1 MIHAS
6 ILNPTAS
13 QASITAPKRLNG
25 NRAKSLSVFALAGLF
40 LIAGCTQEQQ
50 NKISRDIQNWTGTN
64 GVLEVYAGDKVV
76 RRFLKIDKISTALGT
91 DDGKPR
97 AYRYGYG
104 VLDENLNMQID
115 AGEKRV
121 YFEISDYATNY
132 VFFENPR

>member
-1 MIHAS
+1 MKTTMTHT
-6 ILNPTAS
+6 L
-13 QASITAPKRLNG
+13 
-25 NRAKSLSVFALAGLF
+25 
-40 LIAGCTQEQQ
+40 LIAAVMSTVFLVGCTQEQQ

-76 RRFLKIDKISTALGT
+76 RRFLKVDKISTALGT

-104 VLDENLNMQID
+104 VLDENLNMVAD
-115 AGEKRV
+115 PAEKKV
-121 YFEISDYATNY
+121 YFEVSDYSNT